1 MHASPIFLCR
11 HRMGKTRKHYKS
23 LDALSVQE
31 AIQIATDGRGIHPAK
46 GDPFFVVKYG
56 PPGSG
61 KSSARVY
68 QEIKKLGPPI
78 TSYVDVNQ
86 DTLVESMLEYKRNH
100 TQYNRL
106 RYQKNKKGLSLYKKS
121 AIVLKKAV
129 QARANIIIEITGG
142 NDEDPLIWIH
152 KLIKGTSYKLVV
164 IMPTIPLETILKRL
178 ETRNRKRNIEEV
190 KQEYK
195 WSLKNFDTYI
205 KPHHKYILVDNA

>member
-1 MHASPIFLCR
+1 MQELDFQDR
-11 HRMGKTRKHYKS
+11 EMGKTRKKTYKS
-23 LDALSVQE
+23 LNALSIQE
-31 AIQIATDGRGIHPAK
+31 AIRIATDGRGIHSAK

-86 DTLVESMLEYKRNH
+86 DILVESMDEYKHNH
-100 TQYNRL
+100 TKYNRL

-129 QARANIIIEITGG
+129 EVRANIIIEITGG
-142 NDEDPLIWIH
+142 RNEDPLEWIH
-152 KLIKGTSYKLVV
+152 TLIKGTPYKLIV
-164 IMPTIPLETILKRL
+164 IMPTVPLETILKRL
-178 ETRNRKRNIEEV
+178 ETRNRKRHAEEV
-190 KQEYK
+190 KKEYE

-205 KPHHKYILVDNA
+205 KPHQKYILVDNV

>member
-1 MHASPIFLCR
+1 MKH
-11 HRMGKTRKHYKS
+11 TRKKTYKS
-23 LDALSVQE
+23 LNALTVQE
-31 AIQIATDGRGIHPAK
+31 VIKIATDGRGIHPAK
-46 GDPFFVVKYG
+46 GDPYFVVKYG

-86 DTLVESMLEYKRNH
+86 DTLVESMNIYKRNH
-100 TQYNRL
+100 TQYNQL

-121 AIVLKKAV
+121 AIVLKKAI

-142 NDEDPLIWIH
+142 NEGDPLGWIH
-152 KLIKGTSYKLVV
+152 KLIKDTSYKLIV
-164 IMPTIPLETILKRL
+164 IMPMVSLETILKRL
-178 ETRNRKRNIEEV
+178 ETRDRKRNIEEV

-195 WSLKNFDTYI
+195 LSLLNFDTYI
-205 KPHHKYILVDNA
+205 KPHHKYILVDNE